1 MKKKIILTSLIII
14 ACGTIL
20 IIMLGFY
27 PVAVVNWRVIT
38 IKDFKKDLAVANYFY
53 KTTLD
58 ENLNP
63 DSPEIKKR
71 IKREVLDK
79 LIEDIL
85 INKELKLQLK
95 NSELEEILKNKT
107 DELTKQEG
115 IEKEIK
121 ILYGLSLEDF
131 KEQVSRP
138 ILKREILAGRFL
150 INNKD
155 FIGWMKEQKN
165 QAKVMIFFPDLIWK
179 EGGVVIK

>member
-1 MKKKIILTSLIII
+1 MVLIII
-14 ACGTIL
+14 AVGATAVFF
-20 IIMLGFY
+20 GFY
-27 PVAVVNWRVIT
+27 PVAMVNWRVIT
-38 IKDFKKDLAVANYFY
+38 IRGFNKDFTIANYFY
-53 KTTLD
+53 KTTLG
-58 ENLNP
+58 ETTNIN
-63 DSPEIKKR
+63 SPEIKKKIR
-71 IKREVLDK
+71 QEVLDK

-85 INKELKLQLK
+85 INKELKKELK

-115 IEKEIK
+115 IEREIE

-131 KEQVSRP
+131 KEQVSKP

-155 FIGWMKEQKN
+155 FIGWLEEQKN

-179 EGGVVIK
+179 DGRVVIK